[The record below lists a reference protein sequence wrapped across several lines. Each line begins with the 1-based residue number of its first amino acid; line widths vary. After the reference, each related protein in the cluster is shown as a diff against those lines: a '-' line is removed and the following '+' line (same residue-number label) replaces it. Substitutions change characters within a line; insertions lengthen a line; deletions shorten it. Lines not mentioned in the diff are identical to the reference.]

1 MNWYLNNRKTVV
13 RTSDWFKNKRHHVTA
28 RPASLTSYL
37 YPYVLY
43 NQSQEIIEN
52 SLLKHKLN
60 AFIDVLQDQAAQS
73 SNKIDV
79 WYEIEVF
86 LNL

>member
-13 RTSDWFKNKRHHVTA
+13 LPIGLKIKDITLQLPSA
-28 RPASLTSYL
+28 I
-37 YPYVLY
+37 LY

-52 SLLKHKLN
+52 SVLKQELN
-60 AFIDVLQDQAAQS
+60 AFIDVLQAQAAQS
-73 SNKIDV
+73 SNKIDLC
-79 WYEIEVF
+79 YEAEVF